1 MQIQHPTAGMIARS
15 ATAQDD
21 IVGDGTTSNVL
32 LIGEMMKLSQRLV
45 QEQVHPRI
53 ITEGLEIGRKEAL
66 KFLEEFKISRET
78 IEKPLLVSVARTAL
92 CTKLHPDLANQL
104 VDIKFKGNLH
114 IVKFQ
119 NPTNWCYGVMNVD
132 DNKVDILNNFNWILL
147 GDNSPLTGRIENY
160 VRGKYNVDSIMFIQ
174 YLKAENGTHFEIG
187 YLDPKGVFHTAY
199 LLYIPANDAFTD
211 DTQGSFA
218 QKSFESDKYI
228 DPVPKDLEGSLV
240 SFLTQSDKEVIAVLS
255 YVSLSPRSFAVIGIC
270 GGRRWQIVVNW
281 VQEKWVV
288 ISKQPYNDGFFVATG
303 VPSVSA
309 ASCTGFVKK
318 LYPVVFAKKF
328 LYVSIET
335 KSVGVSLSTR
345 IVYNVEGK
353 AFEVTV
359 STTYGVQRSHVLQ
372 SYLPV
377 VFVKPAKDYGY
388 GTENNINYG
397 VDAAELYNQEAKESN
412 LSKEP
417 AAPAVVTVNP
427 PAEV

>member
-1 MQIQHPTAGMIARS
+1 
-15 ATAQDD
+15 
-21 IVGDGTTSNVL
+21 
-32 LIGEMMKLSQRLV
+32 
-45 QEQVHPRI
+45 
-53 ITEGLEIGRKEAL
+53 
-66 KFLEEFKISRET
+66 
-78 IEKPLLVSVARTAL
+78 
-92 CTKLHPDLANQL
+92 
-104 VDIKFKGNLH
+104 
-114 IVKFQ
+114 
-119 NPTNWCYGVMNVD
+119 MNVNE
-132 DNKVDILNNFNWILL
+132 NKVEVLNNFNWVSL
-147 GDNSPLTGRIENY
+147 GENSPLTGRIENY

-218 QKSFESDKYI
+218 QKSFESDQFI
-228 DPVPKDLEGSLV
+228 DPVPKDLEGSLI
-240 SFLTQSDKEVIAVLS
+240 SFLTQTDKDIIAVLS
-255 YVSLSPRSFAVIGIC
+255 YVSLSPRSFAVIGIS

-353 AFEVTV
+353 AFEATV

-377 VFVKPAKDYGY
+377 VFVKSAKDYGY

-412 LSKEP
+412 LSKESATP
-417 AAPAVVTVNP
+417 VVVTVNHH
-427 PAEV
+427 AEV